1 MILII
6 DAGLTLKSVREKSGV
21 SLDEVSN
28 DLNISIIN
36 LEQIEDGSIGSFD
49 NIYELKDMLLS
60 YAKYLGVNEEDILNE
75 FNEYMFDYTS
85 KIPMDEIEKEMK
97 KNAGNTEEEE
107 ICSPYTKVY
116 PKVKTKP
123 YIIIGIIIFI
133 LVIAAVVWSIKTI
146 NDNRGSSEVIG
157 MYWIGD

>member
-1 MILII
+1 MIRII

-28 DLNISIIN
+28 DLNIPVIN
-36 LEQIEDGSIGSFD
+36 LEQIEAGSIGSFD

-60 YAKYLGVNEEDILNE
+60 YAKYLGVNEEDILKE

-97 KNAGNTEEEE
+97 KNTDDVEEE

-123 YIIIGIIIFI
+123 YIIIGVLVVFFVICAII
-133 LVIAAVVWSIKTI
+133 WSIKTI
-146 NDNRGSSEVIG
+146 KDNSGSSDMIG
-157 MYWIGD
+157 INLIGE